1 MKKVIKNKNLQ
12 IAKKEK
18 NDEFYTLLSDI
29 ERELEHYKE
38 HFKGKIIYCNCD
50 DPNKS
55 NFSTYFIHNFKQLG
69 LRKLIITCYK
79 GEDPERGLYAEYNGD
94 DLIIQQLQGNG
105 DFRTQECIELL
116 KVADII
122 ITNPPFSLFREYIA
136 QLIEYNKKF
145 LIVGNENVLSI
156 HSIFHLIKEN
166 QLWLG
171 NYRLHQ
177 FEVPDDYERNNVE
190 IKEGVKVATFGNI
203 CWYTNLYIEKR
214 NERLLLHKTY
224 NPIDYPEYDNYLAI
238 SVDRVNDIPVDYKGI
253 IGVPITFISKY
264 NPSQFEIIGSDND
277 IKSGLLPHLI
287 KPHWKNKIDRAYIHS
302 LRKYARIFIK
312 HKPPIE

>member
-55 NFSTYFIHNFKQLG
+55 NFSTYFIHNFKQL
-69 LRKLIITCYK
+69 
-79 GEDPERGLYAEYNGD
+79 
-94 DLIIQQLQGNG
+94 
-105 DFRTQECIELL
+105 
-116 KVADII
+116 
-122 ITNPPFSLFREYIA
+122 
-136 QLIEYNKKF
+136 
-145 LIVGNENVLSI
+145 
-156 HSIFHLIKEN
+156 
-166 QLWLG
+166 
-171 NYRLHQ
+171 
-177 FEVPDDYERNNVE
+177 EVPDDYERNNVE
-190 IKEGVKVATFGNI
+190 IKKDIKVATFGNI